1 MGEAHAYATAIMNRG
16 RTPMEPVDFV
26 PNWAD
31 GPRKSKLYRG
41 TDATPLPDG
50 DYPADASLQD
60 GLAPAAPLDGP
71 GAAFDLDALGGML
84 RDSYGVT
91 GRRLGV
97 QANTD
102 LSALPHYRMATW
114 SRGSAS
120 GGGLYP
126 VSVYWVSGASG
137 PLTPGVHHYSTSRH
151 SLQRLLT
158 GDVSDRVRDALGER
172 APGPET
178 DQYLVLG
185 VKYWQN
191 AFKYNS
197 FTFHVV
203 SMDVGALLATW
214 RLWAR
219 ARGMEIEPAL
229 WFDEHRLTDLLGV
242 GAEEEGVFAVV
253 PLRWRP
259 GAHRPSAAPATGG
272 RVGVTAGDSE
282 RSRTVRRFEDVTTMQ
297 RVTAGRAADR
307 PVPDDLT
314 DALPLPP
321 DRDRDG
327 VRVALPEPAPLTA
340 DVRTAL
346 RSRRSSFGRFDAQ
359 RPMTAAE
366 LAATLRAAHLGAE
379 LGGDTAAPAGG
390 PGLTGLYVFVNHVA
404 DIAPG
409 AYHYDPHDPEGP
421 ALRGVVD
428 RAGGPFL
435 QRNYFLA
442 NYNLEQ
448 AGAVLVPVAR
458 THAVL
463 DAVGDRGYRLTNALI
478 GATAQATYTAG
489 AALGLGCGVALGF
502 DNISYAEELG
512 LAERGESALLIMM
525 VGRER
530 PRPADFRY
538 DLA

>member
-41 TDATPLPDG
+41 TDTTPLPDG
-50 DYPADASLQD
+50 DYPAHASLQRALD
-60 GLAPAAPLDGP
+60 PADTPPD
-71 GAAFDLDALGGML
+71 AADPFDLDALGGML

-102 LSALPHYRMATW
+102 LPALPHYRMATW
-114 SRGSAS
+114 SRGSAA

-137 PLTPGVHHYSTSRH
+137 PLTPGVHHYATSRH

-158 GDVSDRVRDALGER
+158 GDVSGRVREALGER

-253 PLRWRP
+253 PLRWRRD
-259 GAHRPSAAPATGG
+259 AHRPSAPTATGG
-272 RVGVTAGDSE
+272 TVAVTASDSE
-282 RSRTVRRFEDVTTMQ
+282 RSRTVHRFEDVTTMQ

-307 PVPDDLT
+307 PAPQDLT
-314 DALPLPP
+314 AALPLPP
-321 DRDRDG
+321 DAAG
-327 VRVALPEPAPLTA
+327 PRVALPEPAPLTA
-340 DVRTAL
+340 DVRSAL

-359 RPMTAAE
+359 QPMTAAE

-379 LGGDTAAPAGG
+379 LGGDTATEPGG
-390 PGLTGLYVFVNHVA
+390 PGLTGLYVFVNHVTG
-404 DIAPG
+404 IAPG
-409 AYHYDPHDPEGP
+409 AYRYDPYDPEGP

-489 AALGLGCGVALGF
+489 SALGLGCGVALGF

-512 LAERGESALLIMM
+512 LDARGESALLIMM